1 MNKMGIFSGF
11 LICSDIDGTFSIDA
25 KPVEKNMEAVRYF
38 TKNGGKFT
46 MATGRTAAY
55 LKNTEFFDLINA
67 PACIC
72 NGSVVYD
79 YESEKVLFE
88 EKEEFTLGEFL
99 FALGDKRKL
108 LSGLYVYYTPQT
120 VQAQNTAKKDFSK
133 EELSSYPIKVVCVT
147 DTKEDMEIF
156 KGFCLNSDA
165 FSNTYI
171 SNSWDTGLEFNSKKG
186 TKGNA
191 VTFIKEYLKEIH
203 TSIAIGDQENDIP
216 MIEMADIGVC
226 VEDGVPKAK
235 EKADLIVCKA
245 CEASVA
251 DLIRILEERINS
263 GEFSKKFQI

>member
-1 MNKMGIFSGF
+1 MGIFSGF
-11 LICSDIDGTFSIDA
+11 LICSDIDGTFSVDT

-46 MATGRTAAY
+46 IATGRTAAY
-55 LKNTEFFDLINA
+55 LKNTDFFGLINA

-79 YESEKVLFE
+79 YGNDKILFE

-99 FALGDKRKL
+99 NAIGDKREL
-108 LSGLYVYYTPQT
+108 LSGLYVYYTPKT
-120 VQAQNTAKKDFSK
+120 VQADNTARKDFSK

-147 DTKEDMEIF
+147 DTIQSMEEF
-156 KGFCLNSDA
+156 KSFCLKSPA

-171 SNSWDTGLEFNSKKG
+171 SNSWETGLEFNSKNG

-191 VTFIKEYLKEIH
+191 VKFLKEYLKDIH

-216 MIEMADIGVC
+216 MIEAADIGVC
-226 VEDGVPKAK
+226 VADGKDGAKNKAK
-235 EKADLIVCKA
+235 LIVCRA
-245 CEASVA
+245 CDGSVA
-251 DLIRILEERINS
+251 DLIRILEEKILS
-263 GEFSKKFQI
+263 GEITN

>member
-1 MNKMGIFSGF
+1 MGIFSGF
-11 LICSDIDGTFSIDA
+11 LICSDIDGTFSINT
-25 KPVEKNMEAVRYF
+25 KPVQKNIESVRYF
-38 TKNGGKFT
+38 TKNGGKFS

-79 YESEKVLFE
+79 YEKDKVLFE
-88 EKEEFTLGEFL
+88 EKEEFTLEKFL
-99 FALGDKRKL
+99 FAIGDKRKL
-108 LSGLYVYYTPQT
+108 LSGLYVYYTPKT
-120 VQAQNTAKKDFSK
+120 VQAQNTAKNDFSK

-147 DTKEDMEIF
+147 DTVEEMETF
-156 KGFCLNSDA
+156 KSFCLESEA
-165 FSNTYI
+165 FSNTSI

-191 VTFIKEYLKEIH
+191 VKFIKDYLKNIH
-203 TSIAIGDQENDIP
+203 TSIAIGDQENDLT

-226 VEDGVPKAK
+226 VEDGVAKAK

-245 CEASVA
+245 CDGSVA

-263 GEFSKKFQI
+263 GEFQKI